1 MREIKKIKEK
11 VDELENVLKDRD
23 LFKGMVIQK
32 ELLYMI
38 DKLSIK
44 NEDEVDENLFLLWK
58 RGVSRQVNYIY
69 DRNPKYIFVKD
80 IYKDIYTYMRN
91 VYGIVWEQEEKE
103 WYENHVDRPTTLDII
118 YENKTYKSIFD
129 SILHDKYHEVTK
141 KHPEVLSIDE
151 IIGPLIK
158 TNDDLDTKIILLK
171 KIFTSMET
179 AYKVDWNRYIKRY
192 LKENNILKNNSDLLY
207 CNKKLMEYFRDIV
220 KRMSK
225 VNCI

>member
-1 MREIKKIKEK
+1 MREIKEIKEK

-38 DKLSIK
+38 NKLYLK

-103 WYENHVDRPTTLDII
+103 WYRNYNSRPQTLEII
-118 YENKTYKSIFD
+118 YNNRVYKSIFD
-129 SILHDKYHEVTK
+129 SILHDKYAYLELH
-141 KHPEVLSIDE
+141 HPDALTVEE
-151 IIGPLIK
+151 IIEPLA
-158 TNDDLDTKIILLK
+158 K
-171 KIFTSMET
+171 KMKVDIRRVPIGKVYLYMET
-179 AYKVDWNRYIKRY
+179 VYKIDWDRYMKRYIKE
-192 LKENNILKNNSDLLY
+192 KNIYKDNSDLIY
-207 CNKKLMEYFRDIV
+207 WNKKLMEYFRDIV
-220 KRMSK
+220 KRMDIGGVK
-225 VNCI
+225 